1 MGEGSLGFGAGSELE
16 RILSKDIGFA
26 LEVFGGI
33 STKIAFV
40 NSGVL
45 TVDEGAG
52 LGGDGAARSDLKGG
66 IAEAPLVVGFMLA
79 VVPCLTLGEANK
91 GCCPGGLSDP
101 AGGF

>member
-26 LEVFGGI
+26 LEV
-33 STKIAFV
+33 
-40 NSGVL
+40 
-45 TVDEGAG
+45 VDEGAG

-66 IAEAPLVVGFMLA
+66 IAEAPLVVEFMLT

-101 AGGF
+101 AGRF